1 MAIEV
6 QVSSVTA
13 LVFGEVKEK
22 QIWQGNGDDAKAV
35 GRLVDAEGRPLS
47 GVPAVVTAEPLG
59 MLGVATVL
67 LPDLQAAGLVPGA
80 IVRVEGATTAKLA
93 GGDFSS
99 IRATV
104 TGERVTPIG
113 RWQDWIAQARPAK
126 SGEGRA
132 A

>member
-1 MAIEV
+1 MNILPRPKPLILDV
-6 QVSSVTA
+6 RQTGS
-13 LVFGEVKEK
+13 LP
-22 QIWQGNGDDAKAV
+22 
-35 GRLVDAEGRPLS
+35 EGRPLS
-47 GVPAVVTAEPLG
+47 GVPAVVMAEPLG

-67 LPDLQAAGLVPGA
+67 LPDVQAAGLVPGA